1 MEAQDFVLCI
11 DFTYWKKREL
21 LHLVS
26 AQALCTKDLLLLPC
40 WGL

>member
-26 AQALCTKDLLLLPC
+26 AQAVYTNDLLLLPC